1 MTVTLVNGSVNS
13 DCFDPFTRRYGMT
26 TVIEYADV
34 SRLLKH
40 IAGNVLLAEGKQV
53 ASSGGNEEAVKLAQK
68 LGLDQQAIRYQK
80 SGADISSTFD
90 QFRLSAVEMAIWK
103 AFCPT
108 VYVEGTDAFKAYH
121 FETVPLEVLRYWN
134 KLKEQ
139 HPFDRFEI
147 WTTEV
152 PEVRTSDPLLIGVF
166 EGVHYLLA
174 RWGKEAEAILSFSQV
189 CDQVFDRLHHN
200 FTLGSLPEIVADT
213 ILRLNVEF
221 CEQSGNLSRVTRLR
235 NWENNFFIPLT
246 HCWRKIFV
254 FVFQDILTSRKKYLN
269 ICTLCGR
276 VKDIS

>member
-1 MTVTLVNGSVNS
+1 
-13 DCFDPFTRRYGMT
+13 MT